1 MKKLKSSNLYCIQAG
16 NNTNNHVPT
25 SINSCLWWTGFFS
38 NIFMLDAGFAI
49 ARGNIV
55 AGFVDL
61 AIGSSFR
68 VLTNNAYVELS
79 QISDTPTTTLLE
91 QC

>member
-1 MKKLKSSNLYCIQAG
+1 
-16 NNTNNHVPT
+16 
-25 SINSCLWWTGFFS
+25 
-38 NIFMLDAGFAI
+38 MLGAGFNI
-49 ARGNIV
+49 AQGNIAV
-55 AGFVDL
+55 GFVDL

-79 QISDTPTTTLLE
+79 QISDTPTTTLLD